1 MVDNNKEKSRVGVY
15 LRISKEDINGCSDS
29 QSIKNQK
36 SLILDYIREKGF
48 FVYDYYV
55 DDGFSGANFDRP
67 AFKKLIKDI
76 ENQKIDVVITKDI
89 SRLGRDF
96 IETSH
101 YIFKYFPEKNIRY
114 ISILDHFD
122 TKKPNGMEDIIPFQ
136 AIINDM
142 YLKDTSKKI
151 KAIRQNKMREGLF
164 VGSCVAYGY
173 KRSPEDNRKI
183 IIDEY
188 SSGIVRRIFNMKLS
202 GLSNI
207 VIART
212 LTNEGI
218 SPPNVYN
225 GRNIKLTYTTNLWK
239 ATTVGNILKNQVY
252 IGNLVQ
258 HKYDR
263 VTYKS
268 KKKRLLSEDEWI
280 VVNDNHE
287 KIISEDIFNSVNNF
301 GINKECIRIRKNN
314 YILKGLVVCSD
325 CGKTMI
331 VRKDYYKHKKN
342 KNANQSFFCCKT
354 YATYRN
360 GVCSMHYFKEQEL
373 NTVVFSKIKY
383 FIKHYLNKSLFFDRC
398 YKILKEFEED
408 DTNFDLVNLIK
419 KKEEISKAL
428 DSLYLDKINKII
440 SEEEFISIKLGLNKQ
455 KNLLE
460 EKISFKEKRLEM
472 VKKSA
477 VSYSDL
483 VDDFLSFK
491 DNDIICRMLVKR
503 IEIDKEKRVKMFLNF
518 KRGIYV

>member
-1 MVDNNKEKSRVGVY
+1 MINGIKENARVGVY
-15 LRISKEDINGCSDS
+15 LRISKEDSACCSDS

-36 SLILDYIREKGF
+36 SLILDYIRDKGF
-48 FVYDYYV
+48 FIYDYYV

-67 AFKKLIKDI
+67 AFKRMIKDI
-76 ENQKIDVVITKDI
+76 EAGKMNVVITKDI

-122 TKKPNGMEDIIPFQ
+122 TMKPNGMEDIIPFQ

-173 KRSPEDNRKI
+173 KRSSDDNRRI
-183 IIDEY
+183 VIDEY
-188 SSGIVRRIFNMKLS
+188 SSDVVRRIFNMKLS
-202 GLSNI
+202 GLSNVI
-207 VIART
+207 IARI

-218 SPPNVYN
+218 SPPNVYS

-239 ATTVGNILKNQVY
+239 ATTVGNILKNQIY

-263 VTYKS
+263 VNYKS

-280 VVNDNHE
+280 VVKNNHE
-287 KIISEDIFNSVNNF
+287 KIISDEIFNCVNNL
-301 GINKECIRIRKNN
+301 GVNKEYIRVSKNN
-314 YILKGLVVCSD
+314 YIFKGLVVCSV

-331 VRKDYYKHKKN
+331 VRKNYYKRKKN
-342 KNANQSFFCCKT
+342 EGISQSFFCCKT

-373 NTVVFSKIKY
+373 NNIVFSKIKY
-383 FIKHYLNKSLFFDRC
+383 FIEHYLDKSAFFDVC
-398 YKILKEFEED
+398 YKILKGFQDED
-408 DTNFDLVNLIK
+408 KNLNLSNLIR

-428 DSLYLDKINKII
+428 DSLYLDKVNKII
-440 SEEEFISIKLGLNKQ
+440 SEEEFISIKSGLYK
-455 KNLLE
+455 KKGDLE
-460 EKISFKEKRLEM
+460 EEIRIKEKRRENI
-472 VKKSA
+472 KNSK

-483 VDDFLSFK
+483 IDDFLSLK
-491 DNDIICRMLVKR
+491 NNKMIYRMLVKR
-503 IEIDKEKRVKMFLNF
+503 IEIDKQVKIFF
-518 KRGIYV
+518 CFQRGSYV